1 MHIRSLGIW
10 IEALHQKDIEYIVSI
25 QRYQKRNI
33 KVLFQVIFYIKLR
46 TSAINVQRKYEK
58 HIRELNSC
66 EFKKLSL

>member
-46 TSAINVQRKYEK
+46 TSAINVQRKYET

-66 EFKKLSL
+66 EFKKLGL